1 MIEKTMP
8 KLIYI
13 IGPNFCVKSLAH
25 ESLEMLSKEYE
36 VICVSE
42 GPFIS
47 EKFFNHVPIEFTRE
61 PNVFKDI
68 ISLVQLIKIIWT
80 NRNAKKIVIS
90 TPKIA
95 FLGSLACIINMKK
108 YSYLHRG
115 AVYQNFNGIKLK
127 LYKSMD
133 KFIILFSNKTSFI
146 SESLFKWVKNELNLK
161 NINYSREYNSS
172 KGVDLKKFYP
182 LKNKTY
188 GENINIGFCGR
199 VARDKGFEEIISLI
213 KNYSDNSNINIYVKG
228 KIELNDKDEDI
239 FTELIKNKEVYFEK
253 WDENVANFYRR
264 IDILFFP
271 SKREGFGNVAAEA
284 AACGIPTVA
293 YNIPGIR
300 DAIGNNISGL
310 LFDENTNLDE
320 EIDLIIN
327 DKEKLEYLSNN
338 CREYAKNNFDQ
349 IKVLKDLHKSLGL

>member
-1 MIEKTMP
+1 MNKKTKP

-13 IGPNFCVKSLAH
+13 IGPNFCVKSLAI

-61 PNVFKDI
+61 PSIFKDM
-68 ISLVQLIKIIWT
+68 ISLAQLIKIIWI

-95 FLGSLACIINMKK
+95 LLGSIACIINMKK

-115 AVYQNFNGIKLK
+115 AVYQNFKGIKLK

-133 KFIILFSNKTSFI
+133 KFIILFSKKTSFI
-146 SESLFKWVKNELNLK
+146 SESLFTWVKSELNLK
-161 NINYSREYNSS
+161 NLHHNRKFNSS

-182 LKNKTY
+182 LKNRINS
-188 GENINIGFCGR
+188 ENINIGFCGR
-199 VARDKGFEEIISLI
+199 VARDKGFEELISLI
-213 KNYSDNSNINIYVKG
+213 KNYSNSSKINVFIKG
-228 KIELNDKDEDI
+228 KIELNHRDKDI
-239 FTELIKNKEVYFEK
+239 LKELIINEKVFFED

-284 AACGIPTVA
+284 AACGVPTVA

-310 LFDENTNLDE
+310 LFDENTNLDK
-320 EIDLIIN
+320 EIDLLIN
-327 DKEKLEYLSNN
+327 DRDKWEYLSKN

-349 IKVLKDLHKSLGL
+349 IKVLEDLHKSLGL